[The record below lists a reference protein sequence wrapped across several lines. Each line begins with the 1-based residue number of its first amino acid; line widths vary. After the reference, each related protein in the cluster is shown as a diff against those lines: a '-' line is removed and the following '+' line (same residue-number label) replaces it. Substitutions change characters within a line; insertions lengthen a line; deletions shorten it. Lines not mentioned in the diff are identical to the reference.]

1 MLIWKVR
8 DVRIPKK
15 ERQERLQQLVKENPF
30 FTDEDLSKHFKVSVQ
45 TIRLDRLECGIP
57 ELRKRLQQVATETME
72 NKVKSLHTDE
82 VIGDMID
89 LVLDES
95 AISIF
100 DVTEDHVFQR
110 NQIARGHHLFA
121 QANSLAVAVMDD
133 ALALT
138 AKSTIE
144 FLKPV
149 TVGDRVVARATV
161 NKKTVHDKRTT
172 VNVVSMVNQIP
183 VFTGEFHMYRTTDNK
198 QEESQ

>member
-1 MLIWKVR
+1 MKN
-8 DVRIPKK
+8 VRISKK
-15 ERQERLQQLVKENPF
+15 ERQGLLKKLVEENPF
-30 FTDEDLSKHFKVSVQ
+30 LTDEDLSKHYDVSVQ

-57 ELRKRLQQVATETME
+57 ELRERLKQVAAQTMTNE
-72 NKVKSLHTDE
+72 VRSLDTNE
-82 VIGDMID
+82 VIGDIID
-89 LVLDES
+89 IKLDER

-149 TVGDRVVARATV
+149 RAGDRVIARAEVKKETVKEKRTLVEVISTV
-161 NKKTVHDKRTT
+161 NDR
-172 VNVVSMVNQIP
+172 P
-183 VFTGEFHMYRTTDNK
+183 VFTGEFYMYRTTEKK
-198 QEESQ
+198 QEVKE

>member
-1 MLIWKVR
+1 MKN
-8 DVRIPKK
+8 VRIPKK
-15 ERQERLQQLVKENPF
+15 ERQSRLKKLMEKNPF
-30 FTDEDLSKHFKVSVQ
+30 LTDEDLSKHYHVSVQ

-57 ELRKRLQQVATETME
+57 ELRERLKQVATQTMTNE
-72 NKVKSLHTDE
+72 VKSLDSDE
-82 VIGDMID
+82 VIGEIID
-89 LVLDES
+89 IKLDER

-100 DVTEDHVFQR
+100 DVTKDHVFQR

-149 TVGDRVVARATV
+149 KIGDRVIARAEVKKDTV
-161 NKKTVHDKRTT
+161 KKKRTLVEVVSTVHD
-172 VNVVSMVNQIP
+172 IP
-183 VFTGEFHMYRTTDNK
+183 VFTGEFYMYRTTEEKQGDN
-198 QEESQ
+198 E